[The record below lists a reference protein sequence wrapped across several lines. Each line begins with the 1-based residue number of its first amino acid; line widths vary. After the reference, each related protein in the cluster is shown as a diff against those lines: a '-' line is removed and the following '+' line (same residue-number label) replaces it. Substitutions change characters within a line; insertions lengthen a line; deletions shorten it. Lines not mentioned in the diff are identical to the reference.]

1 MGDGMADDVRL
12 AHRLSK
18 GLGGPASPSRDHAR
32 SPRPA
37 GPQPCTAGDG
47 LIEAGEATFW
57 LDDQPYHA
65 ACGRAVERGR
75 EEAEVERLRR
85 RFTPP
90 SVPDAGP
97 GPET

>member
-32 SPRPA
+32 SPRPT

-47 LIEAGEATFW
+47 LIDAGEATLW
-57 LDDQPYHA
+57 LDDQPYHVR
-65 ACGRAVERGR
+65 CGQAVQRAR

-85 RFTPP
+85 RLTPR
-90 SVPDAGP
+90 S
-97 GPET
+97 